1 MVFSFFRSCI
11 IASIVAIAF
20 SIPSL
25 AWADYDDHCELRWG
39 DYSDAETR
47 RKEEKDYQNDIRP
60 FLLEE
65 YRHPIAYKANR
76 DIIPFETLFQELL
89 VKEKTGGDNIFTLAY
104 PNSLVIGFM
113 YDHGQ
118 GTPEDDVKAL
128 QWYRKTLNDGTWPKV
143 YYHIGRMYRDGRGG
157 VEKDLVQAF
166 RFFLRSCYIPQI
178 CTFGRDIEAQ
188 LTPAQR
194 TFARKLS
201 KTPEG
206 SYRSRWCD
214 ENGQE
219 IERPV
224 R

>member
-1 MVFSFFRSCI
+1 MITVNLDG
-11 IASIVAIAF
+11 A
-20 SIPSL
+20 
-25 AWADYDDHCELRWG
+25 Y
-39 DYSDAETR
+39 YDAEVR
-47 RKEEKDYQNDIRP
+47 RKEEQEYQKSTRP
-60 FLLEE
+60 FLLEMD
-65 YRHPIAYKANR
+65 RHPIAREANG
-76 DIIPFETLFQELL
+76 DIIPFERLFQEVL
-89 VKEKTGGDNIFTLAY
+89 VQEKTGEKNIFTLDY
-104 PNSLVIGFM
+104 PPSLMIGLM
-113 YDHGQ
+113 HDHGQ

-178 CTFGRDIEAQ
+178 CTFGRDIEAR

-194 TFARKLS
+194 TFARKLPD
-201 KTPEG
+201 TPED
-206 SYRSRWCD
+206 SYQSRWCD